1 MRVDTL
7 GATRLP
13 GFTERP
19 AAPAVAPSTAK
30 PRQSEP
36 ALEVTIDGATQR
48 FEGGS
53 VRNAI
58 VGPLDSVEGLTT
70 RITED
75 GRLQFVTDDARQ
87 MMIAEIATDQ
97 PGYADAVLDTLFVAI
112 DIR

>member
-7 GATRLP
+7 GASRLP
-13 GFTERP
+13 GFPERF
-19 AAPAVAPSTAK
+19 AATAVAPATATS
-30 PRQSEP
+30 PRSKP

-48 FEGGS
+48 FEAGS
-53 VRNAI
+53 ARNAI

-87 MMIAEIATDQ
+87 VVIAEIASDQ
-97 PGYADAVLDTLFVAI
+97 PGYADAVLDGLFITI
-112 DIR
+112 DIV